1 MLRKAFSFITFLF
14 LVVAVSS
21 CLTCEKKEYV
31 FQLTGPNSG
40 TLTIR
45 FINIFANSLDS
56 AGELKTDYDELM
68 GMWLNG
74 EKIERDFPKATN
86 IKKRLFEQ
94 DGQLC
99 GEVSME
105 FKDLT
110 AVRLYRHHRSGPF
123 MFSLS
128 ATPDDGEN
136 FLQSNGDYGGEHMPV
151 IFWPD
156 DSRTLR
162 FTTYIAK
169 PDSTT
174 VSMLNYWK
182 SGKRKRKVEVPSL

>member
-1 MLRKAFSFITFLF
+1 MLKRASVFLFFLF
-14 LVVAVSS
+14 LILIVSS

-40 TLTIR
+40 KLTIR
-45 FINIFANSLDS
+45 YINIFANSIDS
-56 AGELKTDYDELM
+56 TGELKVDYDELM

-74 EKIERDFPKATN
+74 EKIERDFPKVTDV
-86 IKKRLFEQ
+86 KKRLFEQ

-105 FKDLT
+105 FKDLS
-110 AVRLYRHHRSGPF
+110 AVRLYRYHHNGPF
-123 MFSLS
+123 MFSLN
-128 ATPDDGEN
+128 AVPDDGEN

-162 FTTYIAK
+162 FSTYIAK
-169 PDSTT
+169 PDSST
-174 VSMLNYWK
+174 VSMLSYWK
-182 SGKRKRKVEVPSL
+182 AGKKKRKVEVPAL